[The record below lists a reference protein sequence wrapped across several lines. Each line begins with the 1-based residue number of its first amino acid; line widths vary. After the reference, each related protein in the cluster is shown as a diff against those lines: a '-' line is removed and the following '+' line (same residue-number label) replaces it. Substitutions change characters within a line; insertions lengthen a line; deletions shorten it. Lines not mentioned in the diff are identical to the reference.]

1 MDTLLSDLRYALR
14 TLRKSPTFAIVAV
27 VTLALGIGANTVIF
41 SLVDTVVIRALPY
54 ADSDRVVVV
63 WEDNT
68 PAGFSRNTPAPA
80 NYFDW
85 RRMNRSFTDMAATR
99 GATASLTGDGAPEQ
113 VIGRAAS
120 PSFFT
125 VLGVQP
131 LVGRTFTETED
142 RDGAHVVVISY
153 GLWQRRYGGD
163 PSILG
168 RKILMSDQPYDVIGV
183 MPRPFAFRNRDID
196 YWIPISFDPKQA
208 SNRGGHYLN
217 VVARLKPGVSIQS
230 ARNDMQSIAKTLEA
244 QYPDDN
250 RGVGSVVVPVRD
262 ELLGNTETQL
272 LVLMGA
278 AVAVLLI
285 ACANLASLLLSRAAG
300 RRGEMAVRAALGATR
315 GRLARQLIVEGL
327 VLSLSGGLLGF
338 ALVPFGARAIADLT
352 PLGVVK
358 AGTSTAVAADP
369 RLAAFTFALA
379 VLTGLVFSLVPA
391 VEAGRASVAAA
402 LQQQARSAMGFR
414 RGLTRDVLVVLQIA
428 AAVVLLVST
437 GLMIRTILNFRAID
451 IGFNAHGL
459 LTMRTSLP
467 RPKYAD
473 PNSRTAFYD
482 RVVAGV
488 SALPGVE
495 RAAFGFTLPF
505 TSGGNTTGFSVEHR
519 PIPPGA
525 INDTML
531 RAGTTRYL
539 ETLGARVV
547 DGRLI
552 DHRDGASTPR
562 AVVINETL
570 AHQFFPDTSPLGHR
584 MQLGDERTP
593 FYTIVGV
600 VKDLRERGYQN
611 SLKPAVYLSIAQAP
625 ETWAVPDYLVIRA
638 RTDPS
643 SLAEAAR
650 RVIASVDPAQPVSA
664 VRLMD
669 DILDIEIAD
678 RRQQMTLLGAFASL
692 ALVLAS
698 LGLYGVLS
706 YAVAQRRREIGLRV
720 ALGAS
725 AGAVVTMFALRGLRL
740 TTMGLAIG
748 AATAWASTRAMSGAL
763 YGVRATDPSTF
774 AGVLALL
781 GTTAVIASIVPA
793 VRASRVDPMVVLRD
807 E

>member
-1 MDTLLSDLRYALR
+1 MDILLSDLRYALR
-14 TLRKSPTFAIVAV
+14 TFGKSPTFAIVAV

-41 SLVDTVVIRALPY
+41 SLVDAVIIRALPY
-54 ADSDRVVVV
+54 ADPDRVVVL

-85 RRMNRSFTDMAATR
+85 RRMNHSFMDMAATR
-99 GATASLTGDGAPEQ
+99 GATASLTGDGPPEQ
-113 VIGRAAS
+113 VMGRAAS

-131 LVGRTFTETED
+131 LVGRAFTEAED
-142 RDGAHVVVISY
+142 RDGAHVVVLSY
-153 GLWQRRYGGD
+153 GLWQRRYGGE
-163 PSILG
+163 PSIIG

-183 MPRPFAFRNRDID
+183 MPRSFAFRNRDID
-196 YWIPISFDPKQA
+196 YWIPTNFTPAQA
-208 SNRGGHYLN
+208 ANRGSHYLN
-217 VVARLKPGVSIQS
+217 VVARLKPGVSIES
-230 ARNDMQSIAKTLEA
+230 ARADMLSVASTLAA

-250 RGVGSVVVPVRD
+250 RGVGSVVLPVRD

-272 LVLMGA
+272 IVLMAA

-315 GRLARQLIVEGL
+315 GRLARQLVVEGL
-327 VLSLSGGLLGF
+327 VLSLSGGMLGF
-338 ALVPFGARAIADLT
+338 ALVPFGARLIVGLT
-352 PLGVVK
+352 PIGIVN
-358 AGTSTAVAADP
+358 AGTTVAADP
-369 RLAAFTFALA
+369 RLLAFTFALA
-379 VLTGLVFSLVPA
+379 ILTGLVFSLAPA

-402 LQQQARSAMGFR
+402 LQQQARSAVGAGR
-414 RGLTRDVLVVLQIA
+414 RLTRDALVVLQIA
-428 AAVVLLVST
+428 AALVLLVST

-451 IGFNAHGL
+451 IGFNPHGL
-459 LTMRTSLP
+459 LTMRTNLP

-473 PNSRTAFYD
+473 PNRRTAFYD
-482 RVVAGV
+482 RVLAGV
-488 SALPGVE
+488 GALPGVE

-505 TSGGNTTGFSVEHR
+505 TSGGNTTGFTIEHR

-525 INDTML
+525 INDAML

-552 DHRDGASTPR
+552 DDRDGASAPWV
-562 AVVINETL
+562 VVINETL
-570 AHQFFPDTSPLGHR
+570 ARQFFSDTAPLGHR
-584 MQLGDERTP
+584 IQLGDERTP

-625 ETWAVPDYLVIRA
+625 ETWAVPDYLVIRS
-638 RTDPS
+638 RPDPL
-643 SLAEAAR
+643 SLAEPAR

-669 DILDIEIAD
+669 DILDVEIAD

-698 LGLYGVLS
+698 LGLYGVLA
-706 YAVAQRRREIGLRV
+706 YGVAQRRREIGLRM
-720 ALGAS
+720 ALGAT
-725 AGAVVTMFALRGLRL
+725 AGAIVTMFALRGLRL
-740 TTMGLAIG
+740 ATVGLAIG
-748 AATAWASTRAMSGAL
+748 TAGAWASTRAMSSAL
-763 YGVRATDPSTF
+763 YGVRATDSTTF

-793 VRASRVDPMVVLRD
+793 VRASRVDPMLALRD

>member
-14 TLRKSPTFAIVAV
+14 TFRKSPVFAIVAV

-41 SLVDTVVIRALPY
+41 ALVDAVVIRALPY
-54 ADSDRVVVV
+54 ADPDRVVVV

-113 VIGRAAS
+113 VVGRAAS
-120 PSFFT
+120 PNFFT
-125 VLGVQP
+125 VLGALP

-142 RDGAHVVVISY
+142 RDGAHVVVLSY
-153 GLWQRRYGGD
+153 ALWQRRYGGEA
-163 PSILG
+163 SILG

-196 YWIPISFDPKQA
+196 YWIPINFGPAQA
-208 SNRGGHYLN
+208 SNRGSHYLN

-230 ARNDMQSIAKTLEA
+230 ARADMQSVASTLAA

-262 ELLGNTETQL
+262 ELLGNAETQL
-272 LVLMGA
+272 IVLMAA

-285 ACANLASLLLSRAAG
+285 ACANLAGLLLSRAAG

-338 ALVPFGARAIADLT
+338 ALVPFGARLIAGLT
-352 PLGVVK
+352 PLGIVN
-358 AGTSTAVAADP
+358 AGTSTTVAADP
-369 RLAAFTFALA
+369 RLLAFTFALA
-379 VLTGLVFSLVPA
+379 VLTGLVFSLAPA

-402 LQQQARSAMGFR
+402 LQQQARSVVGFGR
-414 RGLTRDVLVVLQIA
+414 RLTRDGLVVLQIA

-451 IGFNAHGL
+451 IGFNARGL
-459 LTMRTSLP
+459 LTMRTNLP

-488 SALPGVE
+488 GALPGVE

-505 TSGGNTTGFSVEHR
+505 TSGGNTTAFTVEHR

-525 INDTML
+525 INDAML

-552 DHRDGASTPR
+552 DDRDSGSAPR
-562 AVVINETL
+562 VVVINETL
-570 AHQFFPDTSPLGHR
+570 AHQFFSDTSPLGHR
-584 MQLGDERTP
+584 MQFGDKRAP

-643 SLAEAAR
+643 LLAEPAR

-669 DILDIEIAD
+669 DILDLEIAD

-698 LGLYGVLS
+698 LGLYGVLAH
-706 YAVAQRRREIGLRV
+706 AVAQRSREIGLRM

-725 AGAVVTMFALRGLRL
+725 AGDIVTMFALRGLRL
-740 TTMGLAIG
+740 ATMGLGIG
-748 AATAWASTRAMSGAL
+748 AAAAWASTRAMSGAL
-763 YGVRATDPSTF
+763 YGVGATDSSTF
-774 AGVLALL
+774 ASVVALL

-793 VRASRVDPMVVLRD
+793 VRAARVDPMVVLRD

>member
-14 TLRKSPTFAIVAV
+14 TFRKSPVFGIVAV
-27 VTLALGIGANTVIF
+27 LTLALGIGANTVIF
-41 SLVDTVVIRALPY
+41 SLVDAVVIRALPY
-54 ADSDRVVVV
+54 ADPDRVVVV

-68 PAGFSRNTPAPA
+68 PAGYPRNTPAPA

-85 RRMNRSFTDMAATR
+85 RRMNRSFTEMAATR

-131 LVGRTFTETED
+131 LVGRTFTESED

-163 PSILG
+163 PAILG

-183 MPRPFAFRNRDID
+183 MPRLFAFRNRDID
-196 YWIPISFDPKQA
+196 YWIPINFDPKQA
-208 SNRGGHYLN
+208 SNRGSHYLN

-230 ARNDMQSIAKTLEA
+230 AQADMQSIASTLEA

-262 ELLGNTETQL
+262 ELLGNTDTQL
-272 LVLMGA
+272 LVLMAA

-285 ACANLASLLLSRAAG
+285 ACANVASLLLSRAAG

-327 VLSLSGGLLGF
+327 VLSLSGGLLGL
-338 ALVPFGARAIADLT
+338 ALVPFGAGLIAGLT
-352 PLGVVK
+352 PLGIVN
-358 AGTSTAVAADP
+358 AGTSTTVATDP
-369 RLAAFTFALA
+369 RLLAFTFALA
-379 VLTGLVFSLVPA
+379 VLTGLVFSLAPA

-402 LQQQARSAMGFR
+402 LQQQGRSAVGFG
-414 RGLTRDVLVVLQIA
+414 RGLTRDALVVLQIA

-451 IGFNAHGL
+451 IGFNARGL

-488 SALPGVE
+488 GALPGVE
-495 RAAFGFTLPF
+495 RVAFGFTLPF
-505 TSGGNTTGFSVEHR
+505 TSGGNTTWFAVEHR

-547 DGRLI
+547 NGRLI
-552 DHRDGASTPR
+552 DDRDGASAPR
-562 AVVINETL
+562 VVVINETL
-570 AHQFFPDTSPLGHR
+570 ARQFFPDTSPLGHR
-584 MQLGDERTP
+584 MQFGDERTP

-650 RVIASVDPAQPVSA
+650 RVIAAVDPAQPVSA

-678 RRQQMTLLGAFASL
+678 RRQQMTLLGAFSSL

-698 LGLYGVLS
+698 LGLYGVLA
-706 YAVAQRRREIGLRV
+706 YAVAQRSREIGLRM

-740 TTMGLAIG
+740 ATLGLAIG
-748 AATAWASTRAMSGAL
+748 SAAAWASTRAMSGAL

-793 VRASRVDPMVVLRD
+793 VRAARVDPMVVLRD